1 MGLALFD
8 LDNTLIAGDSD
19 HLWGDF
25 LVSQGRVDATEHKA
39 LNAHFY
45 DQYKN
50 GELNIDEYLAFALGP
65 MTGMTKEA
73 LVPLQ
78 RQFIRDH
85 IEPILLDAAFAL
97 LEQHRALGDT
107 LVIITATNTLVTQPI
122 ADRLGVEHLI
132 GCEAEIIEGCYTG
145 KPTGVPSFAQGKVSR
160 IQTWCEENK
169 KSMENAVFYSDS
181 HNDLPLLKTVDRA
194 VAVDPD
200 DRLREEAVRQGWNVI
215 SLRG

>member
-145 KPTGVPSFAQGKVSR
+145 KPTGVPSFAQ
-160 IQTWCEENK
+160 
-169 KSMENAVFYSDS
+169 
-181 HNDLPLLKTVDRA
+181 
-194 VAVDPD
+194 
-200 DRLREEAVRQGWNVI
+200 
-215 SLRG
+215 

>member
-39 LNAHFY
+39 LNTHFY

-50 GELNIDEYLAFALGP
+50 GELNIDEYLTFALGP
-65 MTGMTKEA
+65 MTGMTKETLA
-73 LVPLQ
+73 PLQ
-78 RQFIRDH
+78 QQFVRDH

-145 KPTGVPSFAQGKVSR
+145 KPTGVPSFAKGKVAR
-160 IQTWCEENK
+160 MQTWFG
-169 KSMENAVFYSDS
+169 KSGRTRKGHMMQRMRSS
-181 HNDLPLLKTVDRA
+181 GRA
-194 VAVDPD
+194 RRKATDHRRKSRLGPVAKYPGSW
-200 DRLREEAVRQGWNVI
+200 ANQAAAAGA
-215 SLRG
+215 

>member
-50 GELNIDEYLAFALGP
+50 GELNIDEYLAFAFGP

-132 GCEAEIIEGCYTG
+132 GCEAEIIEGCYTW

-160 IQTWCEENK
+160 IRTWC
-169 KSMENAVFYSDS
+169 
-181 HNDLPLLKTVDRA
+181 
-194 VAVDPD
+194 
-200 DRLREEAVRQGWNVI
+200 
-215 SLRG
+215 